1 MHEIAE
7 ARIGD
12 IPFTVLTYIPEE
24 VKEIGERK
32 AVTSM
37 LEKFGSIGK
46 WYQELWEEFEQNETI
61 EAKLVRAAD
70 KLELM
75 IQVLEYEK
83 LGYQSLNQFWE
94 NDWNQRGFDISPL
107 IQEIMELLTKKRT

>member
-1 MHEIAE
+1 
-7 ARIGD
+7 
-12 IPFTVLTYIPEE
+12 
-24 VKEIGERK
+24 
-32 AVTSM
+32 
-37 LEKFGSIGK
+37 
-46 WYQELWEEFEQNETI
+46 
-61 EAKLVRAAD
+61 
-70 KLELM
+70 M